1 MRWNRK
7 GWLNARKGRK
17 LTVRMHA
24 GMVAGLNETGVGIVA
39 GAVAGVGLAVGAS
52 EVDVHL
58 RTIQNLA
65 HARSAHGYAV
75 VDL

>member
-1 MRWNRK
+1 
-7 GWLNARKGRK
+7 
-17 LTVRMHA
+17 
-24 GMVAGLNETGVGIVA
+24 MVAGLNETGVGIVA